1 MIQKRKVTM
10 YTLADETG
18 LSIATISRAFD
29 PHSRMKPEKRQLVL
43 DTAKRLGYVQNKMA
57 ARLSQETVRIGVL
70 IYGSIRNY
78 YTGYVEGIRDAHA
91 EYADYKVDCDLR
103 VLDRTEHPAEEAY
116 AVLDA
121 FIETGCRGAI
131 VSGLS
136 SAWHA
141 NALNRLADVG
151 IPFILLDSDAPGSRR
166 AGVSMNDSLTAGAM
180 AAELLGMAMDIRPVH
195 SRRAAVLRVSKNNIT
210 QVQRSEAF
218 KEAATRYGIESVRI
232 FDTENLPGQAEIIMN
247 RILDEEPALGGI
259 YVSSANSVPV
269 CRMVR
274 EFGLK
279 MALVTSDV
287 FDALNEYI
295 LDGTVFATLWQDP
308 FSQARRAFEAMYAHL
323 AEGQEIP
330 EFIESRSQVVMRSN
344 LHYFTK

>member
-70 IYGSIRNY
+70 IYGSLRDY

-103 VLDRTEHPAEEAY
+103 VLDRAEHPAEEACS
-116 AVLDA
+116 VLDA

-131 VSGLS
+131 VSGMS
-136 SAWHA
+136 SAEHA
-141 NALNRLADVG
+141 NALNRLADAG
-151 IPFILLDSDAPGSRR
+151 IPFILLDSDTPGSRR

-180 AAELLGMAMDIRPVH
+180 AAELLGMAMDIRCAD
-195 SRRAAVLRVSKNNIT
+195 SRRAG
-210 QVQRSEAF
+210 
-218 KEAATRYGIESVRI
+218 AAP
-232 FDTENLPGQAEIIMN
+232 LPT
-247 RILDEEPALGGI
+247 PAGW
-259 YVSSANSVPV
+259 A
-269 CRMVR
+269 CRR
-274 EFGLK
+274 FH
-279 MALVTSDV
+279 
-287 FDALNEYI
+287 N
-295 LDGTVFATLWQDP
+295 P
-308 FSQARRAFEAMYAHL
+308 R
-323 AEGQEIP
+323 
-330 EFIESRSQVVMRSN
+330 
-344 LHYFTK
+344 